1 MKILGV
7 DPGTTRIGWG
17 LIEHQEGALRLL
29 DYGTLEIKDKTQQA
43 RLLTLGNSFHNLLIK
58 MTPDIAGIEQ
68 LFFAKNQKTALSVA
82 EARGV
87 LLLEMMRAEI
97 PVFEYRPI
105 EIKQAVANFGRT
117 DKRGVAKMVALLLGV
132 PALKGHDD
140 ASDALAIAIA
150 TYYLHRRG
158 AAE

>member
-17 LIEHQEGALRLL
+17 VIESQDGNLRLL
-29 DYGTLEIKDKTQQA
+29 DYGTLEIKSLTQNA
-43 RLLTLGNSFHNLLIK
+43 RLLALGNGFRDLLLRVAPEIV
-58 MTPDIAGIEQ
+58 GIEK
-68 LFFAKNQKTALSVA
+68 LFFSKNQKTALSVA

-87 LLLEMMRAEI
+87 LLLEIMRADL

-105 EIKQAVANFGRT
+105 EIKQAVANYGAA
-117 DKRGVAKMVALLLGV
+117 DKRSVAKMVALLLGV
-132 PALKGHDD
+132 PEITGHDD

-150 TYYLHRRG
+150 TFYLHRNKRV
-158 AAE
+158 